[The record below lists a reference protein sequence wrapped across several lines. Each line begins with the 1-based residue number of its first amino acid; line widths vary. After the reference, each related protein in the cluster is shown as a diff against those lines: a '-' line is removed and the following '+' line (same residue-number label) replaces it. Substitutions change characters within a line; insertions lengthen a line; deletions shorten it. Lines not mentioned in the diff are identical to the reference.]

1 MQVTCNDCQRSM
13 NIPDEKLPKDQA
25 FSITCPGCKNK
36 IKVDQ
41 HLKPQNSPIP
51 PEKEEVVDKGD
62 PPAPAEPKQEE
73 ALDAAGMVMNQE
85 EFEDD
90 DEELVVYGENDQLA
104 LVLDETNQSTWTQA
118 LESRDYKIQYAK
130 SPEHAVHKMKFTH
143 FHFIALHEN
152 YGNKD
157 LGNNPIYKT
166 LLEMPMVT
174 RRNIFVA
181 LMGANFK
188 TLNNMQAFQ
197 KSANV
202 VINEKDLGKLDDV
215 LKKAITENEM
225 FYKVFKETLHSMGK
239 A

>member
-1 MQVTCNDCQRSM
+1 MQVVCDSCKKSM

-41 HLKPQNSPIP
+41 HLKSNEPSTP
-51 PEKEEVVDKGD
+51 PT
-62 PPAPAEPKQEE
+62 PEPEGAIDTQS
-73 ALDAAGMVMNQE
+73 MVIE
-85 EFEDD
+85 HEDFEDD
-90 DEELVVYGENDQLA
+90 DELVIYDENDQLA
-104 LVLDETNQSTWTQA
+104 LVLDEKNQSVWTEA
-118 LESRDYKIQYAK
+118 LESKDFKIQYAK

-152 YGNKD
+152 YGNKT
-157 LGNNPIYKT
+157 LESSPVYQT

-174 RRNIFVA
+174 RRNIFLA
-181 LMGANFK
+181 LLGSNFK
-188 TLNNMQAFQ
+188 TLNNMEAFQ

-202 VINEKDLGKLDDV
+202 VINEKDLDKLGDV
-215 LKKAITENEM
+215 LKKSISDNEM
-225 FYKVFKETLHSMGK
+225 FYKVFKETLHAMGK

>member
-1 MQVTCNDCQRSM
+1 MQVTCNACQRSM

-41 HLKPQNSPIP
+41 HLKTQ
-51 PEKEEVVDKGD
+51 D
-62 PPAPAEPKQEE
+62 PPTPPKQEE
-73 ALDAAGMVMNQE
+73 DLDTAGMVVDQE

-90 DEELVVYGENDQLA
+90 ELVIYDENDQLA
-104 LVLDETNQSTWTQA
+104 LILDKTNQSAWTQA

-157 LGNNPIYKT
+157 LDNNTVYKT
-166 LLEMPMVT
+166 LIELPMVT

-181 LMGANFK
+181 LIGKNFK
-188 TLNNMQAFQ
+188 TLKNMQAFQ
-197 KSANV
+197 KSVNV
-202 VINEKDLGKLDDV
+202 VINEKDINKLEDV
-215 LKKAITENEM
+215 LKKSISEIEI
-225 FYKVFKETLHSMGK
+225 FYKVFKETLHSAGK

>member
-1 MQVTCNDCQRSM
+1 MQVTCNACQRSM
-13 NIPDEKLPKDQA
+13 NILDEKLPKDQA

-41 HLKPQNSPIP
+41 HLKTP
-51 PEKEEVVDKGD
+51 D
-62 PPAPAEPKQEE
+62 PPTPPQQEE
-73 ALDAAGMVMNQE
+73 ALDTAGMVVDQE
-85 EFEDD
+85 EFVD
-90 DEELVVYGENDQLA
+90 DELVIYDENDQLA
-104 LVLDETNQSTWTQA
+104 LILDETNQSAWTQA

-157 LGNNPIYKT
+157 LDNNTVYKT
-166 LLEMPMVT
+166 LIELPMVT

-181 LMGANFK
+181 LIGKNFK
-188 TLNNMQAFQ
+188 TLKNMQAFQ
-197 KSANV
+197 KSVNV
-202 VINEKDLGKLDDV
+202 VINEKDINKLEDV
-215 LKKAITENEM
+215 LKKSISEIEI
-225 FYKVFKETLHSMGK
+225 FYKVFKETLQSMGK

>member
-1 MQVTCNDCQRSM
+1 MQVTCNACQRSM

-25 FSITCPGCKNK
+25 FSITCPSCKNK

-41 HLKPQNSPIP
+41 HLKTP
-51 PEKEEVVDKGD
+51 D
-62 PPAPAEPKQEE
+62 PPTPPQQEE
-73 ALDAAGMVMNQE
+73 ALDTAGMVVDQE

-90 DEELVVYGENDQLA
+90 ELVIYDENDQLA
-104 LVLDETNQSTWTQA
+104 LILDETNQSAWTQA

-157 LGNNPIYKT
+157 LDNNTVYKT
-166 LLEMPMVT
+166 LIELPMVT

-181 LMGANFK
+181 LIGKNFK
-188 TLNNMQAFQ
+188 TLKNMQAFQ
-197 KSANV
+197 KSVNV
-202 VINEKDLGKLDDV
+202 VINEKDINKLEDV
-215 LKKAITENEM
+215 LKKSISEIEI
-225 FYKVFKETLHSMGK
+225 FYKVFKETLQSMGK

>member
-1 MQVTCNDCQRSM
+1 MQVTCNACQRSM

-41 HLKPQNSPIP
+41 HLKTP
-51 PEKEEVVDKGD
+51 D
-62 PPAPAEPKQEE
+62 PPTPPQQEE
-73 ALDAAGMVMNQE
+73 ALDTAGMVVDQE
-85 EFEDD
+85 EFVD
-90 DEELVVYGENDQLA
+90 DELVIYDENDQLA
-104 LVLDETNQSTWTQA
+104 LILDETNQSAWTQA

-157 LGNNPIYKT
+157 LDNNTVYKT
-166 LLEMPMVT
+166 LIELPMVT

-181 LMGANFK
+181 LIGKNFK
-188 TLNNMQAFQ
+188 TLKNMQAFQ
-197 KSANV
+197 KSVNV
-202 VINEKDLGKLDDV
+202 VINEKDINKLEDV
-215 LKKAITENEM
+215 LKKSISEIEI
-225 FYKVFKETLHSMGK
+225 FYKVFKETLQSMGK

>member
-1 MQVTCNDCQRSM
+1 MQVTCNACQRSM

-41 HLKPQNSPIP
+41 HLKTP
-51 PEKEEVVDKGD
+51 D
-62 PPAPAEPKQEE
+62 PPTPPQQEE
-73 ALDAAGMVMNQE
+73 ALDTAGMVVDQE

-90 DEELVVYGENDQLA
+90 ELVIYDENDQLA
-104 LVLDETNQSTWTQA
+104 LILDETNQSAWTQA

-157 LGNNPIYKT
+157 LDNNTVYKT
-166 LLEMPMVT
+166 LIELPMVT

-181 LMGANFK
+181 LIGKNFK
-188 TLNNMQAFQ
+188 TLKNMQAFQ
-197 KSANV
+197 KSVNV
-202 VINEKDLGKLDDV
+202 VINEKDINKLEDV
-215 LKKAITENEM
+215 LKKSISEIEI
-225 FYKVFKETLHSMGK
+225 FYKVFKETLRSMGK

>member
-1 MQVTCNDCQRSM
+1 MQVTCNACQRSM
-13 NIPDEKLPKDQA
+13 NILDEKLPKDQA

-41 HLKPQNSPIP
+41 HLKTP
-51 PEKEEVVDKGD
+51 D
-62 PPAPAEPKQEE
+62 PPTPPQQEE
-73 ALDAAGMVMNQE
+73 ALDTAGMVVDQE

-90 DEELVVYGENDQLA
+90 ELVIYDENDQLA
-104 LVLDETNQSTWTQA
+104 LILDETNQSAWTQA
-118 LESRDYKIQYAK
+118 LENRDYKIQYAK

-157 LGNNPIYKT
+157 LDNNTVYKT
-166 LLEMPMVT
+166 LIELPMVT

-181 LMGANFK
+181 LIGKNFK
-188 TLNNMQAFQ
+188 TLKNMQAFQ
-197 KSANV
+197 KSVNV
-202 VINEKDLGKLDDV
+202 VINEKDINKLEDV
-215 LKKAITENEM
+215 LKKSISEIDN
-225 FYKVFKETLHSMGK
+225 FYKVFKDTLQSMGK

>member
-1 MQVTCNDCQRSM
+1 MQVECNECQRSM

-25 FSITCPGCKNK
+25 FSVTCPGCKNK

-41 HLKPQNSPIP
+41 HLKTQESPT
-51 PEKEEVVDKGD
+51 
-62 PPAPAEPKQEE
+62 PPAPEPEE
-73 ALDAAGMVMNQE
+73 ALDASSMVVE
-85 EFEDD
+85 HEDFEDD
-90 DEELVVYGENDQLA
+90 DELVIYEEGDQLA
-104 LVLDETNQSTWTQA
+104 LVLDEKNQSVWTEA

-152 YGNKD
+152 YGNKGLD
-157 LGNNPIYKT
+157 NNPVYKT
-166 LLEMPMVT
+166 LIEMPMVT
-174 RRNIFVA
+174 RRNIFFA
-181 LMGANFK
+181 LLGTNFK

-202 VINEKDLGKLDDV
+202 VINEKDFDKLGDV
-215 LKKAITENEM
+215 LKKSISENEI

>member
-1 MQVTCNDCQRSM
+1 MQVTCNACQRSM
-13 NIPDEKLPKDQA
+13 NILDEKLPKDQA

-41 HLKPQNSPIP
+41 HLKTP
-51 PEKEEVVDKGD
+51 D
-62 PPAPAEPKQEE
+62 PPTPPQQEE
-73 ALDAAGMVMNQE
+73 ALDTAGMVVDQE
-85 EFEDD
+85 EFEY
-90 DEELVVYGENDQLA
+90 DEMVIYDENDQLA
-104 LVLDETNQSTWTQA
+104 LILDETNQSAWTQA

-157 LGNNPIYKT
+157 LDNNTVYKT
-166 LLEMPMVT
+166 LIELPMVT

-181 LMGANFK
+181 LIGKNFK
-188 TLNNMQAFQ
+188 TLKNMQAFH
-197 KSANV
+197 KSVNV
-202 VINEKDLGKLDDV
+202 VINESDIEKLEDV
-215 LKKAITENEM
+215 LKKSISEIEI
-225 FYKVFKETLHSMGK
+225 FYKVFKETLHSAGK

>member
-1 MQVTCNDCQRSM
+1 MQVTCNACQRSM

-41 HLKPQNSPIP
+41 HLKTL
-51 PEKEEVVDKGD
+51 D
-62 PPAPAEPKQEE
+62 PPTPPQQEE
-73 ALDAAGMVMNQE
+73 ALDTAGMVVDQE

-90 DEELVVYGENDQLA
+90 ELVIYDENDQLA
-104 LVLDETNQSTWTQA
+104 LILDETNQSAWTQA

-152 YGNKD
+152 YRNKD
-157 LGNNPIYKT
+157 LDNNTVYKT
-166 LLEMPMVT
+166 LIELPMVT

-181 LMGANFK
+181 LIGKNFK
-188 TLNNMQAFQ
+188 TLKNMQAFQ
-197 KSANV
+197 KSVNV
-202 VINEKDLGKLDDV
+202 VINEKDINKLEDV
-215 LKKAITENEM
+215 LKKSISEIEI
-225 FYKVFKETLHSMGK
+225 FYKVFKETLQSMGK

>member
-1 MQVTCNDCQRSM
+1 M

-41 HLKPQNSPIP
+41 HLKTP
-51 PEKEEVVDKGD
+51 D
-62 PPAPAEPKQEE
+62 PPTPPQQEE
-73 ALDAAGMVMNQE
+73 ALDTAGMVLDQE

-90 DEELVVYGENDQLA
+90 ELVIYDENDQLA
-104 LVLDETNQSTWTQA
+104 LILDETNQSAWTQA

-157 LGNNPIYKT
+157 LDNNTVYKT
-166 LLEMPMVT
+166 LIELPMVT

-181 LMGANFK
+181 LIGKNFK
-188 TLNNMQAFQ
+188 TLKNMQAFQ
-197 KSANV
+197 KSVNV
-202 VINEKDLGKLDDV
+202 VINEKDINKLEDV
-215 LKKAITENEM
+215 LKKSISEIEI
-225 FYKVFKETLHSMGK
+225 FYKVFKETLQSMGK

>member
-1 MQVTCNDCQRSM
+1 MQVLCNACQRSM

-41 HLKPQNSPIP
+41 HLKTQESST
-51 PEKEEVVDKGD
+51 
-62 PPAPAEPKQEE
+62 PPAAESEV
-73 ALDAAGMVMNQE
+73 ALDAPSMVVEHE

-90 DEELVVYGENDQLA
+90 ELVIYEEGDQLA
-104 LVLDETNQSTWTQA
+104 LVLDEKNQSVWTEA
-118 LESRDYKIQYAK
+118 LEGRGYKIQYAK

-152 YGNKD
+152 YKNKD
-157 LGNNPIYKT
+157 LNNNPVYKT
-166 LLEMPMVT
+166 LIEMPMVT
-174 RRNIFVA
+174 RRNIFLA
-181 LMGANFK
+181 LLGTNFK

-197 KSANV
+197 KSVNV
-202 VINEKDLGKLDDV
+202 VINEKDLDKLEDI
-215 LKKAITENEM
+215 LKKSVTENEI

>member
-1 MQVTCNDCQRSM
+1 MQVTCNACQRSM
-13 NIPDEKLPKDQA
+13 NILDEKLPKDQA

-41 HLKPQNSPIP
+41 HLKTP
-51 PEKEEVVDKGD
+51 D
-62 PPAPAEPKQEE
+62 PPTPPQQEE
-73 ALDAAGMVMNQE
+73 ALDTAGMVVDQE

-90 DEELVVYGENDQLA
+90 ELVIYDENDQLA
-104 LVLDETNQSTWTQA
+104 LILDETNQSAWTQA

-157 LGNNPIYKT
+157 LDNNTVYKT
-166 LLEMPMVT
+166 LIELPMVT

-181 LMGANFK
+181 LIGKNFK
-188 TLNNMQAFQ
+188 TLKNMQAFQ
-197 KSANV
+197 KSVNV
-202 VINEKDLGKLDDV
+202 VINEKDINKLEDV
-215 LKKAITENEM
+215 LKKSISEIEI
-225 FYKVFKETLHSMGK
+225 FYKVFKETLQSMGK

>member
-1 MQVTCNDCQRSM
+1 MQVTCNACQRSM
-13 NIPDEKLPKDQA
+13 NILDEKLPKDQA

-41 HLKPQNSPIP
+41 HLKTP
-51 PEKEEVVDKGD
+51 D
-62 PPAPAEPKQEE
+62 PPTPPQQEE
-73 ALDAAGMVMNQE
+73 ALDTAGMVVDQE

-90 DEELVVYGENDQLA
+90 ELVIYDENDQLA
-104 LVLDETNQSTWTQA
+104 LILDETNQSAWTQA

-152 YGNKD
+152 YRNKD
-157 LGNNPIYKT
+157 LDNNTVYKT
-166 LLEMPMVT
+166 LIELPMVT

-181 LMGANFK
+181 LIGKNFK
-188 TLNNMQAFQ
+188 TLKNMQAFQ
-197 KSANV
+197 KSVNV
-202 VINEKDLGKLDDV
+202 VINEKDINKLEDV
-215 LKKAITENEM
+215 LKKSISEIEI
-225 FYKVFKETLHSMGK
+225 FYKVFKETLQSMGK

>member
-1 MQVTCNDCQRSM
+1 MQVTCNACQRSM
-13 NIPDEKLPKDQA
+13 NILDEKLPKDQA

-41 HLKPQNSPIP
+41 HLKTP
-51 PEKEEVVDKGD
+51 D
-62 PPAPAEPKQEE
+62 PPTPPQQEE
-73 ALDAAGMVMNQE
+73 ALDTAGMVVDQE

-90 DEELVVYGENDQLA
+90 ELVIYDENDQLA
-104 LVLDETNQSTWTQA
+104 LILDETNQSAWTQA

-157 LGNNPIYKT
+157 LDNNTVYKT
-166 LLEMPMVT
+166 LIELPMVT

-181 LMGANFK
+181 LIGKNFK
-188 TLNNMQAFQ
+188 TLKNMQAFQ
-197 KSANV
+197 KSVNV
-202 VINEKDLGKLDDV
+202 VINEKDINKLEDV
-215 LKKAITENEM
+215 LKKSISENEI
-225 FYKVFKETLHSMGK
+225 FYKVFKETLQSMGK

>member
-1 MQVTCNDCQRSM
+1 MQVECNECQRSM

-41 HLKPQNSPIP
+41 HLKTQESPTSAALKP
-51 PEKEEVVDKGD
+51 EEV
-62 PPAPAEPKQEE
+62 
-73 ALDAAGMVMNQE
+73 LDAPSMVVE
-85 EFEDD
+85 HEDFEDD
-90 DEELVVYGENDQLA
+90 DELVIYEEGDQLA
-104 LVLDETNQSTWTQA
+104 LVLDEKNQSAWTEA

-143 FHFIALHEN
+143 FHFIALSEN
-152 YGNKD
+152 YGNKGLD
-157 LGNNPIYKT
+157 NNPVYQT
-166 LLEMPMVT
+166 LIKIPMVT
-174 RRNIFVA
+174 RRNIFFA
-181 LMGANFK
+181 LLGTNFK
-188 TLNNMQAFQ
+188 TLKNMQAFQ

-202 VINEKDLGKLDDV
+202 VINEKDLDKLGDV
-215 LKKAITENEM
+215 LKKSITENEI